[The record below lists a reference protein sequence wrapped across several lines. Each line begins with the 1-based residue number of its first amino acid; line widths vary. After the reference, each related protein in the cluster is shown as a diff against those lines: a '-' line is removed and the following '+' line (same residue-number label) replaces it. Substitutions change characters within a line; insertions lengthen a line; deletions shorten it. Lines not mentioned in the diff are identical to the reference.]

1 MDTHERTARPA
12 VRQLRIV
19 IEAEDYETASRLF
32 RDTLGMPPQASF
44 SQAEGAE
51 VVILDAGRA
60 TLEIANGPHKRFID
74 EVEAEGRPSPRI
86 RVALEVDDA
95 SAPTARAVEA
105 GAELVAEPRLTP
117 WRSVNSRLDVP
128 AAPGLQVTFFTETLD
143 QATREGLEGFSD

>member
-1 MDTHERTARPA
+1 MDTHERTARPT

-60 TLEIANGPHKRFID
+60 R
-74 EVEAEGRPSPRI
+74 
-86 RVALEVDDA
+86 
-95 SAPTARAVEA
+95 
-105 GAELVAEPRLTP
+105 
-117 WRSVNSRLDVP
+117 
-128 AAPGLQVTFFTETLD
+128 
-143 QATREGLEGFSD
+143 